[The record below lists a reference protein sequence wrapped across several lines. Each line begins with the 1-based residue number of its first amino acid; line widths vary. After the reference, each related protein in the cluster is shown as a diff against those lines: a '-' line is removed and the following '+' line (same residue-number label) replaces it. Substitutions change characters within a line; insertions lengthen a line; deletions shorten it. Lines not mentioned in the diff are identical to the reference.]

1 MRFSYHVLRS
11 IRLVKHLPS
20 TGFCPWVDLRLYSV
34 PWSTVVDMARAS
46 LQPRRGSRME
56 ALTVS
61 LWAPCLND
69 TGSMHST
76 QEQNENAGEKWRLA
90 LVCGIRARCQST
102 PETLKEKD
110 NRPEGYRPQKIAE
123 TLHLGG
129 WGRKSKGLEPVW
141 TTKGNF
147 TSKTKQSTRK
157 WINNGKD
164 TVRKPPCWEKWSAHE
179 GPISYCGGLMILAAC
194 VWNPEACG
202 Q

>member
-1 MRFSYHVLRS
+1 MSWEALGWLNIFQVQ
-11 IRLVKHLPS
+11 V
-20 TGFCPWVDLRLYSV
+20 SV
-34 PWSTVVDMARAS
+34 PEWISDFTLYREAQWWRWHE
-46 LQPRRGSRME
+46 PPYSRE
-56 ALTVS
+56 EGPGWRHSVS

-157 WINNGKD
+157 RINNGKD

-179 GPISYCGGLMILAAC
+179 GPISYCGGLMTLAAC